1 MLASEDADKDNL
13 EDTDINLIY
22 RIKCLC
28 LEDEEEQAE
37 SPKKQLPIN
46 RVELGRRQKLQREEG
61 STS

>member
-1 MLASEDADKDNL
+1 MLASED
-13 EDTDINLIY
+13 TDIYLIY

-46 RVELGRRQKLQREEG
+46 RVELGRRQKLQRDEG